1 MLRAGARARE
11 KQGKKRKR
19 KEGRKEEEE
28 RGPERGRGKRKR
40 KEEEQKR
47 SRKVDGLRQG
57 LAKTDSRVHNEVMDK
72 LEFATFL
79 LSKIPFE
86 RIFARDGIK
95 SVERFEQGLKA
106 RQVPSTT
113 ETPPSQEHPSAPPQT
128 QAVSP
133 SIPQEPPAIATA
145 CVACA
150 VGHFSTSSGL
160 LKEAVRF
167 KDEGMS
173 SNEIISRLAGTLEE
187 QNALERVDLSPEK
200 IRQLPAWEKQIAEEA
215 LRQSRQLRHRLETI
229 RTTDELEQVAADT
242 KTYYL
247 DLSRDW
253 YRGRFS
259 NLGPEK
265 AEAIAQH
272 VGG

>member
-1 MLRAGARARE
+1 MKPDR
-11 KQGKKRKR
+11 
-19 KEGRKEEEE
+19 
-28 RGPERGRGKRKR
+28 
-40 KEEEQKR
+40 
-47 SRKVDGLRQG
+47 
-57 LAKTDSRVHNEVMDK
+57 LAKKDVGVHNEVMDK

-86 RIFARDGIK
+86 RIFARDGVK
-95 SVERFEQGLKA
+95 AVERFEESLKV
-106 RQVPSTT
+106 RQVPLTA
-113 ETPPSQEHPSAPPQT
+113 ETPLPQEHPMNPPQT

-133 SIPQEPPAIATA
+133 SVPQEPPGIATA

-167 KDEGMS
+167 KDEGMA
-173 SNEIISRLAGTLEE
+173 SNEIISRLAGALEE
-187 QNALERVDLSPEK
+187 QNSLERVDLSPEK

-215 LRQSRQLRHRLETI
+215 LRQSRQLRHRLEVIQTV
-229 RTTDELEQVAADT
+229 DELEQLAADT
-242 KTYYL
+242 RTYYL
-247 DLSRDW
+247 SLSRDW

-259 NLGPEK
+259 NLGPQK